1 MQCSTSRVTGRSQI
15 IVQKGATFTADG
27 LYKFEELSAAA
38 VVTRKGTLLDGTVA
52 LHDVRVL
59 SNRLETGGA

>member
-1 MQCSTSRVTGRSQI
+1 M
-15 IVQKGATFTADG
+15 QKGATFTADG
-27 LYKFEELSAAA
+27 LYKFAELSAAA
-38 VVTRKGTLLDGTVA
+38 GVTQKGTLLDGTVA